1 MARLIL
7 YFLLLPVT
15 VQNVSAQ
22 HNDSTPRHQWYVPH
36 YVPAQF
42 AGNIGL
48 FSLGVG
54 YSSNHDNYHINFLYG
69 YVPSSVAGT
78 EIHTITAKN
87 IFPLTRYGM
96 KSGQTLIPYLGI
108 GLTVE
113 VGGNAFLRMPSHY
126 PEGYYDFP
134 KNVHVIAY
142 GGARLQHLFQEDFK
156 LLRGME
162 FYCEAGTV
170 DIYLWYKAMS
180 NHIRLNQIFSVALG
194 VNLLLPN

>member
-96 KSGQTLIPYLGI
+96 
-108 GLTVE
+108 
-113 VGGNAFLRMPSHY
+113 PSHY

>member
-1 MARLIL
+1 MTRLIS
-7 YFLLLPVT
+7 YFFILLLLT
-15 VQNVSAQ
+15 AQNVGAQ
-22 HNDSTPRHQWYVPH
+22 DNDSTPRHQWYVPH
-36 YVPAQF
+36 YVPVQF

-96 KSGQTLIPYLGI
+96 KSDQTLIPYLGI

-126 PEGYYDFP
+126 PEGY
-134 KNVHVIAY
+134 KER
-142 GGARLQHLFQEDFK
+142 ARHRLWGRTTSTPISGRFQAASRDGI
-156 LLRGME
+156 LLRGRH
-162 FYCEAGTV
+162 G
-170 DIYLWYKAMS
+170 
-180 NHIRLNQIFSVALG
+180 
-194 VNLLLPN
+194 